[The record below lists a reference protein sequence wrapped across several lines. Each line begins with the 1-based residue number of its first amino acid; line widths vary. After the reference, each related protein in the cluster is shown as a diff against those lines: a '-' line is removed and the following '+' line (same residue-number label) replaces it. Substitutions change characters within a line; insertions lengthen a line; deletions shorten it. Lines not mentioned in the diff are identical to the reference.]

1 MQRHLDP
8 AARHLGD
15 DVPHDAE
22 RDGGAVVVRGGA
34 HPAAHNPRSLC
45 YSQQQCCWSPVD
57 SGLWR
62 LAGVRC
68 VGARCPVSA
77 ADWRGVTQWRDSSE
91 FILHTTCRGGK
102 GGEWLVASGE
112 QSCHDTPPLLW
123 LMYGGS
129 VNNSA
134 PTLSR
139 DTVLPLDL

>member
-62 LAGVRC
+62 LAGRSAMCRGQVPS
-68 VGARCPVSA
+68 VGCRLARCHA
-77 ADWRGVTQWRDSSE
+77 MAG
-91 FILHTTCRGGK
+91 
-102 GGEWLVASGE
+102 
-112 QSCHDTPPLLW
+112 
-123 LMYGGS
+123 
-129 VNNSA
+129 
-134 PTLSR
+134 
-139 DTVLPLDL
+139 